1 MSTQKKK
8 IRSFAS
14 VIILMVAGG
23 AIGYLG
29 AQWGISA
36 AKIMPGLHV
45 AILLFALIPVYFVVV
60 GFHEGGHVAAGIW
73 MDFEFRMFVIGPF
86 LWEKENGQIKFKW
99 NTNVNVSGGMAIC
112 LPRDSEN
119 LSNRFSIYAV
129 GGPIASLILS
139 GFTFLLYAIKG
150 AWAESNEWLTII
162 RELLFMTSFLSLFI
176 FAVTALPFHTGGFYS
191 DGARVIRFMRGGDVA
206 RFDLLLL
213 TIITGS
219 ASGIRPRDLPI
230 PEILEAKEL
239 AEKLQAPMG
248 VYLHSYHYQ
257 VELDTSDIEN
267 AEVHLQNYVKLADD
281 VPGGI
286 RNAVW
291 LDAAF
296 FYAAMKQDLEKAEFY
311 WKQFE
316 PSALIPKAMVL
327 ATEAAFSWLKNDK
340 SAFEEKYHDAL
351 RELPNMLDKGVAIA
365 LRDQLEELRN
375 RAPQYLTTHAD
386 QPIGQAI

>member
-8 IRSFAS
+8 IRSLAS
-14 VIILMVAGG
+14 VIILMIAGG

-29 AQWGISA
+29 AQWGMSA
-36 AKIMPGLHV
+36 AKTMPGLHV
-45 AILLFALIPVYFVVV
+45 ATLLVALIPVYFVVV
-60 GFHEGGHVAAGIW
+60 GFHEAGHVVAGIW

-86 LWEKENGQIKFKW
+86 LWEKENGQMKFKW

-119 LSNRFSIYAV
+119 LTKRFSIYAA
-129 GGPIASLILS
+129 GGPFASLILS
-139 GFTFLLYAIKG
+139 GFTFLLYAAIG
-150 AWAESNEWLTII
+150 AWAEGTEWSSII
-162 RELLFMTSFLSLFI
+162 RELLFMTTFLSLFI
-176 FAVTALPFHTGGFYS
+176 FVLTALPFHTGGFYS
-191 DGARVIRFMRGGDVA
+191 DGARVLRFMRGGDVA

-213 TIITGS
+213 KIITGS

-230 PEILEAKEL
+230 AEIQEAKEL

-257 VELDTSDIEN
+257 VELDTNNIES
-267 AEVHLQNYVKLADD
+267 AEVHLLNYVKLAND

-296 FYAAMKQDLEKAEFY
+296 FYAAIKQDMEKAEFY
-311 WKQFE
+311 WKQFA

-327 ATEAAFSWLKNDK
+327 ATEAAFSRLKNDTNTFK
-340 SAFEEKYHDAL
+340 EKYHAAL
-351 RELPNMLDKGVAIA
+351 RELPNMLDKGISIS
-365 LRDQLEELRN
+365 LKDQLELLNSREQQN
-375 RAPQYLTTHAD
+375 LTTHFS
-386 QPIGQAI
+386 QPIGQAV